1 MRLNAKVM
9 MKDVPGIGW
18 AGVALTL
25 LAAAS
30 VSASVQSAL
39 SVKVL
44 PDSANMSSY
53 AVTLAEL
60 SAADA
65 ACDEAWSE
73 VTSLEAL
80 TARARALRES
90 MITAVGGFPETRC
103 PLNARTVSTV
113 ARDGYKVEKVLF
125 ESWTNVHVTANL
137 FLPDA
142 PAFTPPY
149 PAVILPCGHSDNGK
163 GSDAYQRGC
172 VLAAKAGL
180 ACLIYDPYDQGERY
194 QTSPKIGSCAG
205 HNRVGALAALLG
217 GGMARFRIW
226 DGMRAVDYLETRS
239 EIDPARIG
247 CMGNSGGGTMTSLL
261 MAVEPRL
268 KAACPSCYITTF
280 RAVCESIGPQDAEQN
295 IFGQLAFGVNHASFA
310 LLQPPMPVRFMFC
323 HGDMFPFAGSKQSWS
338 VVSNVAA
345 RCGIAERYGMTD
357 VDGSHGWKES
367 TRTSSVEWLDRWL
380 NDNPDALKHD
390 LAGYRALDNGFSL
403 SAVDTALS
411 GTAHTVCNGGSVLN
425 LPGERTVY
433 DLLRDELRTAES
445 GRSARVSP
453 ATVRAVAG
461 ISEPELAGVMA
472 VEVSHTTEG
481 EYGIVRERFTWPNG
495 FAVPVVTVTP
505 PDATGVPVLIVGN
518 GSRSDRADLVP
529 AYLAEGRVVI
539 LADLIGTGEVGGM
552 KHTFYSSDI
561 PEEEVAVMLYLLG
574 RSLIGEQAGEIL
586 AVAREI
592 KSRTG
597 AIPEV
602 VAKERVC
609 IAALHAYASRRDLV
623 ARVTQINPPA
633 SWTTSVTEGASIPF
647 AQVVN
652 GALRVYDWASLPDV
666 MEPSHATLGLTIRP
680 GVDWR
685 AAEATLSVA
694 DLSLPFSDSARL
706 TVTAF
711 DAVGNAVGRR
721 ESTVTEAGTV
731 SFSFEGLEA
740 GALYTFRATLMTVET
755 GGASGETVLA
765 SCACSEI
772 LGRRQTGWIDEDV
785 ETLRGPSAARWHY
798 DPADLHAVTAD
809 GEAAIGISTGAG
821 AVTFTPDP
829 VSGRSYVIRHRVAFT
844 GPIGTAPVEGTA
856 TAKAAVALVP
866 FKGGGCRFALLD
878 NGAWHTNTE
887 VVAAIDATYDV
898 RIIID
903 PVKRGVSY
911 ALVKD
916 GMPIH
921 LHSGT
926 YSADGTNPPERFLYR
941 GNGVIRSIDGEVYTG
956 GVAAVNGVT
965 YDSVGDAVAHADG
978 EAVTLLYDASYAP
991 PETGVFRIN
1000 AAGYTLVLTGGDY
1013 GAFAGWAKRH
1023 PEVLDG
1029 TRAISAKSAKVS
1041 SALDLDGLVSDETL
1055 AALQQ
1060 AGVHITQ
1067 AVYRCGMVD
1076 ITLKVDGLPVG
1087 EKAEMAYVRK
1097 IFGILGSPDGTGP
1110 FRQDRIVYAAD
1121 PVRTGDGAVRFR
1133 VRPDGTPAPKAF
1145 FFRGNVSL

>member
-25 LAAAS
+25 LAAAP
-30 VSASVQSAL
+30 VSASVQSAV

-73 VTSLEAL
+73 VTSLAAL
-80 TARARALRES
+80 TVRARTLRES
-90 MITAVGGFPETRC
+90 MITAVGGFPENRC

-142 PAFTPPY
+142 PAFAPPY

-226 DGMRAVDYLETRS
+226 DGMRAVDYLESRS
-239 EIDPARIG
+239 DIDAARIS

-380 NDNPDALKHD
+380 NDNPAALKHD
-390 LAGYRALDNGFSL
+390 LAGYRALDSGFNL
-403 SAVDTALS
+403 NAVDTALS
-411 GTAHTVCNGGSVLN
+411 GTAHQVCSGGSVLN

-433 DLLRDELRTAES
+433 DLLRDELHTAEA
-445 GRSARVSP
+445 GRGARVSP
-453 ATVRAVAG
+453 VTVRAVAG
-461 ISEPELAGVMA
+461 IAEPETAGVVP
-472 VEVSHTTEG
+472 VEVSHATEG
-481 EYGIVRERFTWPNG
+481 DYAIVRERFTWPNG
-495 FAVPVVTVTP
+495 FSVPVVTVTP
-505 PDATGVPVLIVGN
+505 PDVSGAPVLIVGN
-518 GSRSDRADLVP
+518 GGRSDRADLVQH
-529 AYLAEGRVVI
+529 YLAQGRAVT

-552 KHTFYSSDI
+552 KHTFYSTDV

-586 AVAREI
+586 AVAREL
-592 KSRTG
+592 KARAG
-597 AIPEV
+597 AVPEV
-602 VAKERVC
+602 VAKGRVC
-609 IAALHAYASRRDLV
+609 IAALHAYAARHDLV
-623 ARVTQINPPA
+623 SGVTQVNPPA
-633 SWTTSVTEGASIPF
+633 SWTASVSSGESIPF
-647 AQVVN
+647 AVVVN
-652 GALRVYDWASLPDV
+652 GALREYDWASLPDV
-666 MEPSHATLGLTIRP
+666 VESSRATLDLAIRAGL
-680 GVDWR
+680 DWR
-685 AAEATLSVA
+685 VAEATLTVA
-694 DLSLPFSDSARL
+694 DLSLPYSESAQL
-706 TVTAF
+706 TVTAC
-711 DAVGNAVGRR
+711 DAAGNEVGRR
-721 ESTVTEAGTV
+721 ESTVTEEGTV
-731 SFSFEGLEA
+731 SFLFEGLEA
-740 GALYTFRATLMTVET
+740 GALYTFRATLTTVET
-755 GGASGETVLA
+755 GAAGGEALLA
-765 SCACSEI
+765 SRACSEI
-772 LGRRQTGWIDEDV
+772 LGRRQDGWIDEDLG
-785 ETLRGPSAARWHY
+785 TLRGPSAERWHY
-798 DPADLHAVTAD
+798 GASDLYTATAD
-809 GEAAIGISTGAG
+809 GAPAIGISAGQG
-821 AVTFTPDP
+821 AVTFTPDS
-829 VSGRSYVIRHRVAFT
+829 VSGRSYVIHHHVAFT
-844 GPIGTAPVEGTA
+844 GPVGTHLDEGVA
-856 TAKAAVALVP
+856 SAKAAVALVP
-866 FKGGGCRFALLD
+866 FKGGTCRFALLD

-903 PVKRGVSY
+903 PVKRGVAY

-916 GMPIH
+916 GTPIH

-926 YSADGTNPPERFLYR
+926 YRAEGTNPPARFLYR
-941 GNGVIRSIDGEVYTG
+941 GNGVIRSIDGKVYTG

-965 YDSVGDAVAHADG
+965 YDSVSDALAHAEG
-978 EAVTLLYDASYAP
+978 EAVTLLHDASYDP

-1013 GAFAGWAKRH
+1013 GAFTGWAKRH

-1029 TRAISAKSAKVS
+1029 STVLSGRTARIS

-1055 AALQQ
+1055 AALQR

-1067 AVYRCGMVD
+1067 AVYRDGTVD

-1087 EKAEMAYVRK
+1087 EQAEMAYVRK
-1097 IFGILGSPDGTGP
+1097 IFGILGSPEGAGP
-1110 FRQDRIVYAAD
+1110 FNADRVIYAAD
-1121 PVRTGDGAVRFR
+1121 PVRTVDGAVRFR
-1133 VRPDGTPAPKAF
+1133 VHPDGTPAPKAF
-1145 FFRGNVSL
+1145 FFRGNVRL